1 MALSKKAGI
10 LLKANRICDS
20 WRMWLSLL
28 KALVLQNHSV
38 GFSRFAGCHQEKP
51 LPSTILL
58 KCIFLIW
65 LVLMN
70 LICYWYWLHWVGFRA
85 AASPA
90 APKAP
95 TPRGGRALSA
105 CWAPC
110 CVSSRG
116 VCTLTCQA
124 VGPGVLSCP
133 SVSPGAGWTGGSW
146 MAPWTGLLRA
156 STTACG
162 RSWRE
167 PPTGWSWLG
176 GSCPR

>member
-38 GFSRFAGCHQEKP
+38 GFSRFAGYHEEKP

-95 TPRGGRALSA
+95 TPRGGRGSLHAEPRAVWAAEGSALSPA
-105 CWAPC
+105 RLWVQVCWA
-110 CVSSRG
+110 V
-116 VCTLTCQA
+116 
-124 VGPGVLSCP
+124 P

-146 MAPWTGLLRA
+146 MAPWTELLRA